1 MGTENRDN
9 KSRTP
14 VIGFGP
20 RNIVF
25 VRVRRVDER
34 GKTLEQ
40 VKAEMQ
46 EEVRKQTSFL
56 AAMYRQG
63 RVVALLGTNVSK
75 SWSSAYREIADRP
88 GMLVGTFFQDTRG
101 GRILTAYFLN
111 VPKDCTYDDLA
122 GEMHAHENLWATAGE
137 KHLRASDMIAEYNKA
152 HGVK

>member
-1 MGTENRDN
+1 MGNENREN
-9 KSRTP
+9 KQRTP

-20 RNIVF
+20 HDIVF

-40 VKAEMQ
+40 IKAEMQ

-63 RVVALLGTNVSK
+63 RVVALLGTNLSK
-75 SWSSAYREIADRP
+75 SWCSGYREIADRP

-101 GRILTAYFLN
+101 GRVLTAYFLN
-111 VPKDCTYDDLA
+111 VPKDLTYDDLA
-122 GEMHAHENLWATAGE
+122 GELHAHENLWVDASTQG
-137 KHLRASDMIAEYNKA
+137 KRASDLIAAYNKT
-152 HGVK
+152 HGHK